1 MALIKA
7 ALEVGP
13 AKWNFAW
20 GIWSRGRRGNL
31 EGGGRRGK
39 GGGRGES
46 GVEIHLIGFGVT
58 KTKTNQICSLF
69 VKEQKFYEKQA

>member
-31 EGGGRRGK
+31 EGGRGVL
-39 GGGRGES
+39 RGS

-58 KTKTNQICSLF
+58 KGGQRQRDLVANAVCERTGTL
-69 VKEQKFYEKQA
+69 

>member
-20 GIWSRGRRGNL
+20 GIWRGIRGRVVV
-31 EGGGRRGK
+31 EKGRC
-39 GGGRGES
+39 
-46 GVEIHLIGFGVT
+46 GVEIWRWAQGGLGVT
-58 KTKTNQICSLF
+58 KGEAERVAKD
-69 VKEQKFYEKQA
+69 YEVLWQMK